1 MNFDLKELLYNCY
14 LEDEMSDYRL
24 SMISEQFETHL
35 RDLGI
40 ENCKKVILSD
50 LKTYYGSRCREI
62 GFYSGYTS
70 ALELL
75 RQLYFGK

>member
-14 LEDEMSDYRL
+14 LEDEMTDYCL

-35 RDLGI
+35 RDLDI

-50 LKTYYGSRCREI
+50 LKTDYGSRRYFVCRPI
-62 GFYSGYTS
+62 SCCRPFGAGF
-70 ALELL
+70 
-75 RQLYFGK
+75 